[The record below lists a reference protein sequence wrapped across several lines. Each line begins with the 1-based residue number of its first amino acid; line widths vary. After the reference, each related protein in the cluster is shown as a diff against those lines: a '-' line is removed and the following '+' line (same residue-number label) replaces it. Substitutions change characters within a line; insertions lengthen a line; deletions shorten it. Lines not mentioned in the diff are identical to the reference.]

1 MSMGMSYNEYWYG
14 EPGMAG
20 DYRRAYNLMRQ
31 RKSDEMWLMGLY
43 VYDALSV
50 AISNAFSKK
59 GTRPKKYLEEPLR
72 ITPLTKEEREIKA
85 EQERQKTI
93 AYFDNLAKKWAK
105 KQNLEN

>member
-1 MSMGMSYNEYWYG
+1 
-14 EPGMAG
+14 MAG

-50 AISNAFSKK
+50 TISNAFSKK

-72 ITPLTKEEREIKA
+72 ITPLTPEEREIKA
-85 EQERQKTI
+85 EQERQKAI
-93 AYFDNLAKKWAK
+93 AYFDNLAKKWAQ